1 MDTMTVNS
9 YGQEML
15 NKYVYYKKRVNRA
28 LEDGRIFRI
37 VGHYDWPRI
46 RHEMSKRGW
55 IEKRQFPSDNPI
67 ADLPHSILLEEA
79 KPGNDYERALIARM
93 IGRTKPTWMWMMS
106 GKYYYRNLDIPIMN
120 KLYVRNCNFGGKDGL
135 QQYFEIMDYGS
146 HPRGYNL
153 IECKC
158 LDIFIEDYYLTAATS
173 LVLFLDN
180 HQCLYER
187 FTKEEN
193 SVPWSAI
200 VTLFQFV
207 QTHID
212 NAQYGMNVSQENVK
226 NSGINEQK
234 AQVILGTY
242 INIVKNGMKI
252 ETYHKNVQDHIPI
265 IRTIAQKVRDTWPQ
279 RIHDGY
285 MNTWLLKVIT
295 LFDHTSN
302 DLHSFTPNTRPKI

>member
-1 MDTMTVNS
+1 MAVNS

-15 NKYVYYKKRVNRA
+15 NKYICYKHRVNQA
-28 LEDGRIFRI
+28 LEEGRIYRI

-46 RHEMSKRGW
+46 RHEMAKRGW

-79 KPGNDYERALIARM
+79 RPGNDYERALIARM
-93 IGRTKPTWMWMMS
+93 IGRTKPTWMWMMN

-135 QQYFEIMDYGS
+135 QQYFEIMDYGN

-173 LVLFLDN
+173 LVLYLDN
-180 HQCLYER
+180 HQCLYGR

-200 VTLFQFV
+200 ITVFQFV
-207 QTHID
+207 KTHIES
-212 NAQYGMNVSQENVK
+212 AQYGMNVSQENLK
-226 NSGINEQK
+226 NTGMDEQK
-234 AQVILGTY
+234 AQIIFATY
-242 INIVKNGMKI
+242 INIVKNGMRI
-252 ETYHKNVQDHIPI
+252 ETYHRNVQDHIPI
-265 IRTIAQKVRDTWPQ
+265 IRDVAQKVRETWPQ

-285 MNTWLLKVIT
+285 MNTWLLKVIFTDELT
-295 LFDHTSN
+295 L
-302 DLHSFTPNTRPKI
+302 